1 MAGLWPR
8 MQSKASK
15 NVQGPLLSPV
25 FFVLSVLSCSFLI
38 LLQHYVA
45 VLSKPASLISL
56 AILSICTIKSPL
68 LSPINECAA
77 CAEQK

>member
-8 MQSKASK
+8 MQSKDSK
-15 NVQGPLLSPV
+15 NVQGTLLSPV
-25 FFVLSVLSCSFLI
+25 CFYPFCT
-38 LLQHYVA
+38 LLVA
-45 VLSKPASLISL
+45 VLSKPASFISL

-68 LSPINECAA
+68 LSPINERLSPINECAA